1 MDCFIL
7 AKSGNYE
14 DIELHYSQITSF
26 AIGSWLVMRFAIHGR
41 SKDVLC
47 ERERF
52 AEIRRDIDESLVP
65 QSVRDWYD
73 GTDDEQDTDSE
84 QESDCEWS

>member
-1 MDCFIL
+1 M
-7 AKSGNYE
+7 
-14 DIELHYSQITSF
+14 H
-26 AIGSWLVMRFAIHGR
+26 RR

-73 GTDDEQDTDSE
+73 GTDDEQHTDSE

>member
-1 MDCFIL
+1 M
-7 AKSGNYE
+7 
-14 DIELHYSQITSF
+14 H
-26 AIGSWLVMRFAIHGR
+26 RR

-52 AEIRRDIDESLVP
+52 AEIRRDIDESLVL

-73 GTDDEQDTDSE
+73 GTDDKQDTDSE
-84 QESDCEWS
+84 QESDYEWS